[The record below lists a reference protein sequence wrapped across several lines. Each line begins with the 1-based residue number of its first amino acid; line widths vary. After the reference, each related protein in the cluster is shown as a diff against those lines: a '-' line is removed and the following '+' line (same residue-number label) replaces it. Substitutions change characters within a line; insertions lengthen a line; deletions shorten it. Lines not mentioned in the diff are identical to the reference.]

1 MSTTTTYKNVS
12 EADQTLVGFGVIPA
26 GDTVEADQE
35 INHPAFE
42 QVEPGDQKEVK
53 SKREVGDGK

>member
-12 EADQTLVGFGVIPA
+12 EADHTLVGFGVVKA
-26 GDTVEADQE
+26 GDTVETDQE

-42 QVEPGDQKEVK
+42 QVDTPKEVN
-53 SKREVGDGK
+53 SKKKEVGDAR